1 MTTEEAYLPLIRPV
15 IYLIRKVDSSKDDVL
30 NHTKPLVATKFYGA
44 RVTEL
49 NGSQEQINV
58 IGKQYDK
65 SWVIRL
71 NCPET
76 ADYVA
81 FDGEYDEK
89 KQSPKYIV
97 KQVRHHKSRT
107 TLYVAGTE
115 VKP

>member
-1 MTTEEAYLPLIRPV
+1 MIRPA
-15 IYLIRKVDSSKDDVL
+15 IYLIRSDNQKNSDPL
-30 NHTKPLVATKFYGA
+30 NHVKPLIATKFYGA

-49 NGSQEQINV
+49 NGTQEQINV
-58 IGKQYDK
+58 LGKQYDK

-81 FDGEYDEK
+81 FEGEYDEK
-89 KQSPKYIV
+89 QQSPKYIV

-107 TLYVAGTE
+107 TLYVVGTE
-115 VKP
+115 AKL

>member
-1 MTTEEAYLPLIRPV
+1 MIRPA
-15 IYLIRKVDSSKDDVL
+15 IYLIRKIDKSNNDIL
-30 NHTKPLVATKFYGA
+30 NHTKLLVATKFYGA

-49 NGSQEQINV
+49 NGTQEQINV
-58 IGKQYDK
+58 LGKQYDK

-71 NCPET
+71 NCPEA

-81 FDGEYDEK
+81 FEGEYDEK
-89 KQSPKYIV
+89 QQSPKYIV

-107 TLYVAGTE
+107 TLYVVGTE

>member
-1 MTTEEAYLPLIRPV
+1 MIRST
-15 IYLIRKVDSSKDDVL
+15 IYLIKSNNQKNSDPL
-30 NHTKPLVATKFYGA
+30 NHVKPLIATKYYGA
-44 RVTEL
+44 RITSL

-81 FDGEYDEK
+81 FEGEYDEK
-89 KQSPKYIV
+89 QQSPKYAV
-97 KQVRHHKSRT
+97 KQLRTHRNRT
-107 TLYVAGTE
+107 TIYAVGTV
-115 VKP
+115 VKS

>member
-1 MTTEEAYLPLIRPV
+1 MIRPA
-15 IYLIRKVDSSKDDVL
+15 IYLIRSDNQKNSDPL
-30 NHTKPLVATKFYGA
+30 NHVKPLIATKFYGA

-49 NGSQEQINV
+49 NGTQEQINV
-58 IGKQYDK
+58 LGKQYDK

-81 FDGEYDEK
+81 FEGEYDEK
-89 KQSPKYIV
+89 QQSPKYTV

-107 TLYVAGTE
+107 TIYAVGTV

>member
-1 MTTEEAYLPLIRPV
+1 MTTEEVYLLLIRPV
-15 IYLIRKVDSSKDDVL
+15 IYLIRKVDNSSNDVL

-71 NCPET
+71 NYPET

-81 FDGEYDEK
+81 FEGEYDEK

-107 TLYVAGTE
+107 TLYVVGTE
-115 VKP
+115 VKL